1 MQQWLESRRYQ
12 KSATSESARTPA
24 VSTADRRLRRW
35 LPALALITVACS
47 SVDAQ
52 QKQAPGANAAQTS
65 AARLHV
71 PPVKLAGLPPT
82 PQTPALQAVVA
93 AREAYERKQWSA
105 LGMAAPQARGDVLA
119 DYPQFWLLNYQL
131 WNAPAAQFP
140 KADVQ
145 RFLQENPNTYL
156 AERLRGNWILA
167 ATRRGDFQTAR
178 DLGVLPD
185 AGAQTQ
191 CAMLEARHMTGQRA
205 RAQEALDVFKP
216 GTDCW
221 NLYDQLV
228 ADGVL
233 GWEQLQPQFR
243 AAIEVNELPNA
254 RKFAAYLFDTEDQ
267 KTYDV
272 LMKSP
277 MKWLTRQ
284 DHKRIGRNEK
294 ELVTVALARLAR
306 QDLDVGD
313 NYLRREWAPDLTK
326 SDLAWVRSQ
335 FALIAALN
343 LDSRADAW
351 YRQAGNA
358 VDLTEYNAAWR
369 VRSALRQPNI
379 DWRWV
384 EDSIHHMPKS
394 QQQEPVWIYWKAR
407 ADAARG
413 RHEQARRGYAS
424 IADQYNFYGQLAA
437 EELGRSITV
446 PPRPAPVTDAEMSE
460 ARANASLRRAIHLF
474 RLGWRS
480 DAVGEWNFALR
491 GMSDRQL
498 LAAAELARAEDIYD
512 RVVNTSERTRQE
524 VDFTQRYIAP
534 FEGRVTAQAD
544 SIGVDP
550 AWVYGLIRQE
560 SRFVM
565 NARSHVGASGLM
577 QLMPATAKWVAR
589 QIGMADFTP
598 TSVNDFDTNTILGT
612 NYLNIVLQGL
622 DGSQVLASAG
632 YNAGPGRPKTWRA
645 KLSHPVEGAIFAETI
660 PFTETRLYVKH
671 VLSNA
676 TYYAAMFSGQPQS
689 LKARL
694 GEIAPPGAV
703 RTAEAR

>member
-12 KSATSESARTPA
+12 KSATAESRRAL
-24 VSTADRRLRRW
+24 TAGTGDRRFRRW

-52 QKQAPGANAAQTS
+52 QKQVSAAGPAHAS
-65 AARLHV
+65 SARLHV

-82 PQTPALQAVVA
+82 PQTPAFQAVMA

-105 LGMAAPQARGDVLA
+105 LGMVAPQARGDVLG
-119 DYPQFWLLNYQL
+119 DYPQFWLLNYQV

-140 KADVQ
+140 KAEVQ
-145 RFLQENPNTYL
+145 QFLREKQNTYL
-156 AERLRGNWILA
+156 GERLRGNWILA
-167 ATRRGDFQTAR
+167 ATRRGDFETAR
-178 DLGVLPD
+178 ELGEVPE
-185 AGAQTQ
+185 AGSQTQ

-205 RAQEALDVFKP
+205 KPHEALAVFKP

-221 NLYDQLV
+221 KLYDQLV

-233 GWEQLQPQFR
+233 GWEQLQPQLR
-243 AAIEVNELPNA
+243 AAIEVNELAHA
-254 RKFAAYLFDTEDQ
+254 RKFAAYLFEPQDQ
-267 KTYDV
+267 KTYDA

-284 DHKRIGRNEK
+284 DHQRIGRNEK
-294 ELVTVALARLAR
+294 ELVAIALARLAR

-313 NYLRREWAPDLTK
+313 SYLQREWASHLTK

-358 VDLTEYNAAWR
+358 VELTEYNAAWR
-369 VRSALRQPNI
+369 VRSALRQPKI

-384 EDSIHHMPKS
+384 EDSINHMPKS
-394 QQQEPVWIYWKAR
+394 QQEEPVWIYWKAR

-446 PPRPAPVTDAEMSE
+446 PPRPAPVTDAEMQE
-460 ARANASLRRAIHLF
+460 ARANASLRRAVHLF

-480 DAVGEWNFALR
+480 EAVGEWNYALR

-512 RVVNTSERTRQE
+512 RVVNTSERTRNE

-534 FEGRVTAQAD
+534 FEGRVTAQAN
-544 SIGVDP
+544 SIGLDP

-560 SRFVM
+560 SRFIM

-577 QLMPATAKWVAR
+577 QLMPATAKYVASR
-589 QIGMADFTP
+589 IGMADFTP
-598 TSVNDFDTNTILGT
+598 ASVNDFDTNTILGT

-694 GEIAPPGAV
+694 GEIVPPGVV
-703 RTAEAR
+703 RTAESR